1 MASVALEAGRGGR
14 RTLDSELNMVP
25 MIDLLLVTISFLL
38 LTAVWSRSARIES
51 DAMIPGAAG
60 SGAAATE
67 PRLHVDMTDPAKIVL
82 RWSEG
87 PSVIRTS
94 EIARRAEPSMSGA
107 HAVRFP
113 ELGRKLAAEWE
124 AAGTHR
130 AETDSSFDELV
141 LHTRDDAPY
150 AEIVGAMDAAYGVKR
165 RCAGGTPC
173 PAFRVVFA
181 SR

>member
-1 MASVALEAGRGGR
+1 MAGLAAETGRGGR

-51 DAMIPGAAG
+51 DAVVPGAAG
-60 SGAAATE
+60 AGVAAAE
-67 PRLHVDMTDPAKIVL
+67 PRLHLDMTDPAKIVL
-82 RWSEG
+82 RWSVG
-87 PSVIRTS
+87 PTVLRTS
-94 EIARRAEPSMSGA
+94 EIARSAEPAMNAA
-107 HAVRFP
+107 HAVRFS
-113 ELGRKLAAEWE
+113 ELGSKLAAEWE

-130 AETDSSFDELV
+130 AETDTSFDELV

-165 RCAGGTPC
+165 RCLGGAPC